1 MTVTTQAKKF
11 ELVNG
16 LGTIS
21 FTPELI
27 SSMIK
32 KVLSSYLGYEYVDHT
47 IEPIQNNYYE
57 VSVKIKALTYELNY
71 KEIDRMQKE
80 LLLVMKQS
88 LSLTCVVVLNIKHG
102 SR

>member
-1 MTVTTQAKKF
+1 MDTTTQAKNF

-27 SSMIK
+27 TSMIK
-32 KVLSSYLGYEYVDHT
+32 KVLSSYLGYEYLDHT
-47 IEPIQNNYYE
+47 IGLIQNNYYE
-57 VSVKIKALTYELNY
+57 VSIKIKALQYELNF

-80 LLLVMKQS
+80 LLIVMKQS
-88 LSLTCVVVLNIKHG
+88 LSLTCVVVLNIEHG

>member
-1 MTVTTQAKKF
+1 MDITTQTKKF

-16 LGTIS
+16 LGSIS

-27 SSMIK
+27 TSMIK
-32 KVLSSYLGYEYVDHT
+32 KVLSSYHGYEYLDHT
-47 IEPIQNNYYE
+47 IEPVQSNYYE
-57 VSVKIKALTYELNY
+57 VSIKIRALANELNF

-88 LSLTCVVVLNIKHG
+88 LSLTCVVVLNIDHG